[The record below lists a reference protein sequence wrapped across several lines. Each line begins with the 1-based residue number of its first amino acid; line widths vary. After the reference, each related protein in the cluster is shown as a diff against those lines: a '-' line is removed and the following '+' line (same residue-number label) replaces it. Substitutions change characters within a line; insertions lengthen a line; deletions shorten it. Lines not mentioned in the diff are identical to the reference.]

1 MLRKIKLSELK
12 QAIKENYLPADF
24 IQRLREDIYLKLVF
38 TDDDNV
44 CLSCDTIETE
54 CGSVW
59 HEALDDNEYIFDEI
73 DECYI
78 NENDS
83 CRAYG
88 SRGREVIT
96 SESNCSELGGNYYV
110 TEFLSDNDIVTLHDG
125 ELSRADDCH
134 YVEDEGEYYRC
145 RDCYYWDSDGQYHL
159 EEEEENKENTLFDY
173 ASGPR
178 EKDFTSTDRTEGQQV
193 FGWGIEIEKNEM
205 PDFDFEKNNLYKTTG
220 AVIERDGSVSDGF
233 ELKTPIYNLLSSKTD
248 ERLTAL
254 RDFCNV
260 RNVDGA
266 GGHIG
271 FSMQGKNDEELLDLC
286 RGFLP
291 IIYAMH
297 KKRCENTYCPAKPIN
312 KLKEDG
318 CKYQS
323 IRLRG
328 NYIEFRIFSSV
339 KNFSTITFRLSFFR
353 IMALN
358 LGANFGKVLLMAA
371 NVNHPLHKLLVSVYN
386 TEKKYSRLINNAI
399 ELDKLFG
406 AGRLT
411 QQGINNISG
420 RVSKIFKDIVLPAN
434 NIDFSQPVDFVE

>member
-1 MLRKIKLSELK
+1 MSTQFKLSELK
-12 QAIKENYLPADF
+12 RSINNNYLPADF
-24 IQRLREDIYLKLVF
+24 ITQLREDSNIKLIRTDSGYISLSSEV
-38 TDDDNV
+38 TDTECGGIWNTEEDSDQYCYDDDN
-44 CLSCDTIETE
+44 D
-54 CGSVW
+54 
-59 HEALDDNEYIFDEI
+59 
-73 DECYI
+73 CYI
-78 NENDS
+78 DTENS
-83 CRAYG
+83 CTAYG
-88 SRGREVIT
+88 RRGREVIT
-96 SESNCSELGGNYYV
+96 HENNCIRLDGDYYV
-110 TEFLSDNDIVTLHDG
+110 IEYLGDNDIVTLHNG
-125 ELSRADDCH
+125 NLCRTDDCH
-134 YVEDEGEYYRC
+134 YIEEEGEYYED
-145 RDCYYWDSDGQYHL
+145 RDCFYWEGDDSYHL
-159 EEEEENKENTLFDY
+159 EREEENKENTLFEY
-173 ASGPR
+173 SGGPR
-178 EKDFTSTDRTEGQQV
+178 EKDYSNTDKTEGQQV

-205 PDFDFEKNNLYKTTG
+205 PDFDFEKNNLYETTG
-220 AVIERDGSVSDGF
+220 AVIEKDGSVSDGF

-248 ERLTAL
+248 ERLIAL

-291 IIYAMH
+291 LIYAMH